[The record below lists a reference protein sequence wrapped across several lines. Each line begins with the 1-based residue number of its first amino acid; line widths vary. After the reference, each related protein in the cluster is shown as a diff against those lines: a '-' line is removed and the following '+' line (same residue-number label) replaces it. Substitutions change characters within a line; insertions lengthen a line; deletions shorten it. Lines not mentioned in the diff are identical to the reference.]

1 MKIAKATI
9 DRHMMTVFGPRN
21 EILFR
26 FALGQAKEKGIEK
39 LTDKIV
45 QVREGRFLTTFNSVG
60 RVIERR
66 IEQPKPD
73 KGRYR
78 PTLKVRETGHTFFVR
93 QAA

>member
-9 DRHMMTVFGPRN
+9 HRHMMTVFGSRN

-39 LTDKIV
+39 LTEQIV
-45 QVREGRFLTTFNSVG
+45 QVREGRFLTTFNGAG

-66 IEQPKPD
+66 MQQPKPD
-73 KGRYR
+73 KGGYR
-78 PTLKVRETGHTFFVR
+78 PTAKVCETGHTLFMR

>member
-1 MKIAKATI
+1 
-9 DRHMMTVFGPRN
+9 MTVFGPRN

-39 LTDKIV
+39 QTDKIV
-45 QVREGRFLTTFNSVG
+45 QVREGRFLTTFNGLG

-66 IEQPKPD
+66 MQQPKPD
-73 KGRYR
+73 KGRCR
-78 PTLKVRETGHTFFVR
+78 PTVKVCETGHTLVVR